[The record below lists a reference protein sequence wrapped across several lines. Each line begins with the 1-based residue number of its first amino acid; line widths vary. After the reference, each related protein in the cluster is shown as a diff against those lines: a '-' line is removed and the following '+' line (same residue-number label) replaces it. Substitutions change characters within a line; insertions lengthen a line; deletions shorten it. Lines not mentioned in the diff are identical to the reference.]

1 MTYGALDNTIVGS
14 HTDTEWSAL
23 IRQWKWRC
31 FYCARPVC
39 KNSVDP
45 DGEVTKDHQLPISR
59 GGSDFIWNIV
69 PACFRCNT
77 LKGTMTVDEF
87 RAARPGMQKQRGKEI
102 HVCTG
107 EYRAE
112 KTEALYDASAVQ
124 AVEGGQL
131 RPPAMQANT
140 TDVGVLIA
148 QWRKYCGKAKALNDG
163 YPTDRTPEWYEQRRK
178 QIRAQAAG
186 LKRMQREEAGQLV
199 LPIFGDGT
207 ARKLCETEAPALVF
221 KGVDVRQA

>member
-1 MTYGALDNTIVGS
+1 MTFGALNNSIVGS

-87 RAARPGMQKQRGKEI
+87 RAARPGMQRSSGKEI
-102 HVCTG
+102 HVSTG

-112 KTEALYDASAVQ
+112 KPEALCDASPVEV
-124 AVEGGQL
+124 VEGAPQM
-131 RPPAMQANT
+131 RAMLTQWQA
-140 TDVGVLIA
+140 
-148 QWRKYCGKAKALNDG
+148 YCTKLKDMSDG
-163 YPTDRTPEWYEQRRK
+163 YPTDRTPEWYDQRRK

-186 LKRMQREEAGQLV
+186 LKRIQREAAGQLV

-207 ARKLCETEAPALVF
+207 AKKLCESEVAALTF
-221 KGVDVRQA
+221 KGMDVQA